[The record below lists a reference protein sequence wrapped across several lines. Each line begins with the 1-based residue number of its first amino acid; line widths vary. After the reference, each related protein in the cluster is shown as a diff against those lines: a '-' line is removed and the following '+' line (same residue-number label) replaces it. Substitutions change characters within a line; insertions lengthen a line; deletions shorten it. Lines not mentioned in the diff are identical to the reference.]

1 MTSARTLTCRRLSRL
16 SERSGQDVELV
27 HKKERRLKPPF
38 CALELCYSP
47 TTVRPSVDATAS
59 NLVCVV
65 DPEGTYMVLV
75 VPDFLVTKEEQADT
89 TSEPI

>member
-1 MTSARTLTCRRLSRL
+1 MIFLSTIFSAAEFHCFT
-16 SERSGQDVELV
+16 
-27 HKKERRLKPPF
+27 
-38 CALELCYSP
+38 YSP
-47 TTVRPSVDATAS
+47 TTVKPSVEATAL

-75 VPDFLVTKEEQADT
+75 VPAFLVTKEEQADT